1 MIKVEGHNDLR
12 RDENTHALVNVNHR
26 EYQNYLNKRKKE
38 KSYEERIDRLSNEV
52 QELKNIINN
61 LIK

>member
-1 MIKVEGHNDLR
+1 MIEVKGHNDLR
-12 RDENTHALVNVNHR
+12 RDEKTHALVNVNDSA
-26 EYQNYLNKRKKE
+26 YQNYLNKRKKE

-52 QELKNIINN
+52 QALKNIINN